1 MDRDGR
7 LTDRVL
13 FMEAHQPDAPNA
25 FSSKLTPQRA
35 QVMRETLDGVSGEPV
50 SLRPVTPG
58 DLSSIEHWARFAADH
73 MSRTRP
79 CAAGADRHA
88 PQAGLYWYVIVDDG
102 RDLGTVWIELP
113 PAAAEAVLG
122 VFLGGPAALGHGI
135 GTAAV
140 ELAVSEFRAAHPH
153 LPVVLR
159 VRRSNARAIACYR
172 RAGFALTGS
181 GTKSLPSGE
190 RVPYHRMV
198 LPPS

>member
-1 MDRDGR
+1 
-7 LTDRVL
+7 
-13 FMEAHQPDAPNA
+13 
-25 FSSKLTPQRA
+25 
-35 QVMRETLDGVSGEPV
+35 
-50 SLRPVTPG
+50 
-58 DLSSIEHWARFAADH
+58 

-102 RDLGTVWIELP
+102 RDLGTVWIDLP

-181 GTKSLPSGE
+181 GTSRSPRASGSLITAWSFRRHDLAHADQQSPVEQVHQPDAPTRRVCSAAPRAGYAHHVSATEDVAMGE
-190 RVPYHRMV
+190 EP
-198 LPPS
+198 